1 MPGIALPENVVAVTN
16 LLDAVKDATH
26 LVFVVPHQYVDRI
39 CRQLADCRPFHRS
52 AQAISLI
59 KGLGDVSSTLDSEL
73 VLVSQQIQSLLG
85 IDVSVLMGANIA
97 SDIAL
102 EKFSEATIGS
112 LAQEPAA
119 VWKKILQ
126 TPYFRIRTIQD
137 VLGVELCGALKN
149 IIAVAAGIADGLGA
163 GDNGKAAVIRRGL
176 QEMKHFICLADKDA
190 KCDATMWESCGVADT
205 IASCYGGRNRRVAE
219 AFAKARVAEG
229 DGPRNE
235 HLLEEL
241 EDQLLSGQK
250 LQGPPTAIHAVGWL
264 RDRGMLEKFP
274 LMHTVWQI
282 CYEHHDVRSFF
293 EDIITAD
300 DDEK

>member
-1 MPGIALPENVVAVTN
+1 MIAVTN
-16 LLDAVKDATH
+16 LLDAVKDATL
-26 LVFVVPHQYVDRI
+26 LVFVVPHQFVDRI
-39 CRQLADCRPFHRS
+39 CRQLAECRPFHPS

-59 KGLGDVSSTLDSEL
+59 KGLGEMSSSPDSSL
-73 VLVSQQIQSLLG
+73 VLVSQQIRSLLG

-97 SDIAL
+97 NDIAQ

-112 LAQEPAA
+112 VTQAEGH
-119 VWKKILQ
+119 VWKKIFQ
-126 TPYFRIRTIQD
+126 TPYFRIRTVKD

-149 IIAVAAGIADGLGA
+149 IIAVAAGINDGLNA
-163 GDNGKAAVIRRGL
+163 GDNSKAAVIRRGL
-176 QEMKHFICLADKDA
+176 QEMKHFICLADGAA
-190 KCDATMWESCGVADT
+190 KCDETMWESCGVADT

-219 AFAKARVAEG
+219 AFTKARLDEG
-229 DGPRNE
+229 DGPKNE

-241 EDQLLSGQK
+241 EHQLLVGQK

-274 LMHTVWQI
+274 LMHTVWRI
-282 CYEHHDVRSFF
+282 CYEHGNVQSFF

-300 DDEK
+300 DTDE